1 MGEYNM
7 VLDELADIKLL
18 NQQILELVEEQG
30 NTLREIEKVIGYLP
44 LEEDDVKY
52 PCFEEDDVFCDC
64 DCNCDGVSKIYSLN
78 VDDDSINDMLRD
90 IKSVDDKEHD
100 SEPNWDDMLEQ
111 LIDMNIRLGELIS
124 KR

>member
-1 MGEYNM
+1 M

-18 NQQILELVEEQG
+18 TQQILELVEEQG

-52 PCFEEDDVFCDC
+52 PCFEEDDVFYDC

-78 VDDDSINDMLRD
+78 VDDDSINNMLKN
-90 IKSVDDKEHD
+90 IKSADDKEHD

>member
-44 LEEDDVKY
+44 LEEDDV
-52 PCFEEDDVFCDC
+52 FCDC

-78 VDDDSINDMLRD
+78 VDDDSINDMLKN
-90 IKSVDDKEHD
+90 IKSADDKEHD